1 MARLGADSTPVV
13 RRTTANG
20 TPTATNQRST
30 VTTQPASV
38 PSGPVAPERR
48 AGRPWVVV
56 AAVAGILATIA
67 GGIVEVPYFAIAPGS
82 ALAVTPL
89 VDVLEG
95 PEFPPEGGVYLTTVS
110 LQQATVL
117 QAIEGWLD
125 PAVDVVE
132 EEVILPP
139 ETDAAQLREINLQFM
154 DRSKESALGV
164 AFEHLDYDAI
174 KGNGAE
180 VAAVVEG
187 SPADGAVE
195 VGDRIVRV
203 GRDAVDTHAEA
214 VRLLGD
220 RQPGD
225 EVVLEVEDAEG
236 ARREVTVTL
245 VENPTAPGRP
255 FLGVSLQTTDL
266 AFDFPFDVEIASD
279 RIGGPSA
286 GLAFTLGVLDVL
298 TEGEITGGR
307 KVAATGTIELD
318 GSVGEVGGVAQKTVA
333 VREAG
338 IDLFLVP
345 AAEEEA
351 ARRHAGDGLRV
362 EGVEDLDDALRILAS
377 VGGNGL
383 ALSRPGSAGT

>member
-1 MARLGADSTPVV
+1 MI
-13 RRTTANG
+13 
-20 TPTATNQRST
+20 
-30 VTTQPASV
+30 TQPASV
-38 PSGPVAPERR
+38 PSGPPAPERR
-48 AGRPWVVV
+48 AGRPWLV
-56 AAVAGILATIA
+56 AAAVGGIVATIA
-67 GGIVEVPYFAIAPGS
+67 GGVVEVPFFAIAPGS

-89 VDVLEG
+89 VEVVEG

-125 PAVDVVE
+125 PAVDVVD

-139 ETDAAQLREINLQFM
+139 DTDAEQLREINLQFM

-187 SPADGAVE
+187 SPADGVLQ
-195 VGDRIVRV
+195 VGERITGV
-203 GRDAVDTHAEA
+203 GRDPVDTHAEA

-220 RQPGD
+220 HQPGD
-225 EVVLEVEDAEG
+225 EVTLEVEG
-236 ARREVTVTL
+236 ADGATRQVEVTL
-245 VENPTAPGRP
+245 VENPTVPGRP

-266 AFDFPFDVEIASD
+266 EFDFPFDVDIASD

-298 TEGEITGGR
+298 TEGELTGGR

-345 AAEEEA
+345 KAEEEQ

-383 ALSRPGSAGT
+383 ALPRPGPAGT

>member
-1 MARLGADSTPVV
+1 M
-13 RRTTANG
+13 
-20 TPTATNQRST
+20 
-30 VTTQPASV
+30 TTQPASV
-38 PSGPVAPERR
+38 PSGPPPP
-48 AGRPWVVV
+48 GRSGVGSWIVV
-56 AAVAGILATIA
+56 AAVVGVVGTIA
-67 GGIVEVPYFAIAPGS
+67 AGVVEVPYFSIAPGS
-82 ALAVTPL
+82 AVEVTPL
-89 VDVLEG
+89 VDVQEG
-95 PEFPPEGGVYLTTVS
+95 PEFVPEGGVYLTTVS

-117 QAIEGWLD
+117 QAVEGWLD

-132 EEVILPP
+132 EEAILPP
-139 ETDAAQLREINLQFM
+139 DTDADQLKEINLEFM

-180 VAAVVEG
+180 VAAVVER
-187 SPADGAVE
+187 SPAEGVLA
-195 VGDRIVRV
+195 VGDVIVRI

-225 EVVLEVEDAEG
+225 TVALEVESEG
-236 ARREVTVTL
+236 GERRTVEVGL
-245 VENPTAPGRP
+245 VENPTSPGRP
-255 FLGVSLQTTDL
+255 FLGVSLHTPDID
-266 AFDFPFDVEIASD
+266 FDFPFDVEIASD

-298 TEGEITGGR
+298 TEGELTGGR

-345 AAEEEA
+345 AAEEEQ
-351 ARRHAGDGLRV
+351 ARRHAGNALRV

-383 ALSRPGSAGT
+383 ALPRPAPNA

>member
-1 MARLGADSTPVV
+1 M
-13 RRTTANG
+13 
-20 TPTATNQRST
+20 
-30 VTTQPASV
+30 TTQPASV
-38 PSGPVAPERR
+38 PSGPVAPER
-48 AGRPWVVV
+48 GSSRPWVVV
-56 AAVAGILATIA
+56 AAVAGVVATVA

-110 LQQATVL
+110 LQQTTVL

-125 PAVDVVE
+125 PAVDVVD

-139 ETDAAQLREINLQFM
+139 DTDAAQLREINLQFM

-174 KGNGAE
+174 KGSGAE

-195 VGDRIVRV
+195 VGERLVRV
-203 GRDAVDTHAEA
+203 GRDDVDTHAEA

-225 EVVLEVEDAEG
+225 EVVLEIEG
-236 ARREVTVTL
+236 ADGERREVEVTL
-245 VENPTAPGRP
+245 VENPTIPGRP

-266 AFDFPFDVEIASD
+266 EFDFPFDVEIASD

-286 GLAFTLGVLDVL
+286 GLAFTLGILDVL

-351 ARRHAGDGLRV
+351 ARRHAGGSLRV

-383 ALSRPGSAGT
+383 ALPRPGSAGT